1 MSSRPTTNSTGS
13 RRSCTSGRSTSPVSA
28 TDAPSPTARHSTSG
42 ASSSHPSTSAPPQPR
57 SERRSAGRWPV
68 RQGNDGG
75 APVEVPEDIVERIR
89 ALCLA
94 LPEVAVRV
102 DGSLTRARSTAWSF
116 DIRRRS
122 ICLLVARE
130 DSTGKP
136 VPLLVLRVGPD
147 EREALLSIGYPFLAS
162 RAGHDRVVVVLTD
175 ETDWE
180 EIRELVTESYRILAP
195 KKLVALLGE
204 HRDVS
209 PDDDPLD
216 TPSPSLARLRLGG
229 AWPPPGRRPPQTPGA
244 VGYQEGCSAPA
255 PAPGCCDR
263 RRSATGRPAS
273 RKPRSRSPSSRPG
286 PRSRR
291 RTGCRIR

>member
-1 MSSRPTTNSTGS
+1 M
-13 RRSCTSGRSTSPVSA
+13 
-28 TDAPSPTARHSTSG
+28 
-42 ASSSHPSTSAPPQPR
+42 
-57 SERRSAGRWPV
+57 

-94 LPEVAVRV
+94 LPEVTVRV
-102 DGSLTRARSTAWSF
+102 DGSLTRARSTARSF

-122 ICLLVARE
+122 FCLLVAWE
-130 DSTGKP
+130 DSTGKL

-162 RAGHDRVVVVLTD
+162 RAGRDRIVVVLTD

-204 HRDVS
+204 HSDVS
-209 PDDDPLD
+209 RCDDPLD
-216 TPSPSLARLRLGG
+216 PPSL
-229 AWPPPGRRPPQTPGA
+229 
-244 VGYQEGCSAPA
+244 
-255 PAPGCCDR
+255 
-263 RRSATGRPAS
+263 S
-273 RKPRSRSPSSRPG
+273 RHE
-286 PRSRR
+286 
-291 RTGCRIR
+291 

>member
-1 MSSRPTTNSTGS
+1 
-13 RRSCTSGRSTSPVSA
+13 
-28 TDAPSPTARHSTSG
+28 
-42 ASSSHPSTSAPPQPR
+42 
-57 SERRSAGRWPV
+57 V
-68 RQGNDGG
+68 RQGNDGGG

-94 LPEVAVRV
+94 LPEVTVRV

-122 ICLLVARE
+122 FCLLVARE
-130 DSTGKP
+130 NSAGKP
-136 VPLLVLRVGPD
+136 VPLLVLRAGPE

-162 RAGHDRVVVVLTD
+162 RAGHDRIVVVLTD

-209 PDDDPLD
+209 PDDDP
-216 TPSPSLARLRLGG
+216 
-229 AWPPPGRRPPQTPGA
+229 
-244 VGYQEGCSAPA
+244 
-255 PAPGCCDR
+255 
-263 RRSATGRPAS
+263 
-273 RKPRSRSPSSRPG
+273 
-286 PRSRR
+286 
-291 RTGCRIR
+291 